1 MGRYA
6 KNGKLIW
13 LDTESASPYNA
24 AEERDLN
31 YIGARIAE
39 ARTARGLSLSEFS
52 ELLKVYGVDLSRT
65 AINKWEVGDAAPNA
79 YQLLAVASALGLED
93 DLTYFMSRKAS
104 LNPEG
109 QKKLAD
115 YKSDLIATG
124 LYKPAEIRQHGIP
137 YVWKNISDLR
147 VSAGTGALLDEESFQ
162 KVRVPAS
169 MVPHGSDFGVYISGD
184 SMEPVYQNGQLVWVH
199 RCEKLRPGEVGIFL
213 YDGNG
218 YIKSYDEQEPTE
230 AQRDAYTDSDG
241 NLHMQP
247 VLISF
252 NESYA
257 PIVVSAEAGF
267 QIVGKVL

>member
-1 MGRYA
+1 MGRA
-6 KNGKLIW
+6 DKSGKIVRIHA
-13 LDTESASPYNA
+13 ESDVLYNA
-24 AEERDLN
+24 AAEREAN
-31 YIGARIAE
+31 YIGTRIAE
-39 ARTARGLSLSEFS
+39 ARTSHGLSLTEFS
-52 ELLKVYGVDLSRT
+52 ELLKNYGVDLTRT

-115 YKSDLIATG
+115 YKADLIATG
-124 LYKPAEIRQHGIP
+124 LYKPVELRQHSIP

-147 VSAGTGALLDEESFQ
+147 VSAGTGAFLDEESFQ

-169 MVPHGSDFGVYISGD
+169 MVPQGSDFGVYISGD